1 MAAMELIKKLQCN
14 DARFNLCCAFFFT
27 LINALFIRRSWQ
39 IIAPDSLHSWLFA
52 ATVPVVLFCGWL
64 TIFSLINIPWLRKPM
79 LVILVLG
86 CAASNY
92 FMSTYGAVIDKSMM
106 INVFET
112 DSQEATALITPQ
124 LLMWLALAGII
135 PALILSAIKIKP
147 ARWWHTLLTRL
158 VGIMAGLL
166 IIILVASVFYKDYAS
181 LFRNNKGVVK
191 MVTPANYISAISRY
205 SKERW
210 FAGDQ
215 TLIRIGEDAKKGPL
229 ISQQKKKTVVIMVVG
244 EASRAENYSLGGYGR
259 ETNPELKNQGV
270 IYFPKASSCGTETA
284 VSVPCMFS
292 DMPRSRYDAD
302 LARHQEGLLDVMGHA
317 GVNLLWR
324 DNDGGCKGACDR
336 IVHTTMPQWQLNSLC
351 KSESC
356 LDDALLHRLDNVLD
370 GVQQDSV
377 IVLHLMGSH
386 GPAYYQR
393 YPDKF
398 RKFTPT
404 CDSNQIQDC
413 TRQAL
418 INTYD
423 NTILYTDDVVSR
435 TIDMLKARQD
445 KFNTAL
451 VYLSDHGESLGE
463 SGIYLHGTP
472 YMLAPSQQTHIPFLF
487 WLSKNYQQNYAVN
500 ADCLSKKAAS
510 SEVSQDNLF
519 STMLGMMD
527 IKTSE
532 YQSNMDILASCR
544 KAQTGV

>member
-1 MAAMELIKKLQCN
+1 MEFSKKLQCN
-14 DARFNLCCAFFFT
+14 DAKFNLCCALFFT
-27 LINALFIRRSWQ
+27 LINVLFIRRSWQ
-39 IIAPDSLHSWLFA
+39 IINPDSLHSWLFA
-52 ATVPVVLFCGWL
+52 ISVPVVLFCAWL
-64 TIFSLINIPWLRKPM
+64 IIFSVINLPWLRKPM
-79 LVILVLG
+79 LVLLVLG

-92 FMSTYGAVIDKSMM
+92 FMHTYGAVIDKSMM
-106 INVFET
+106 VNVFET

-124 LLMWLALAGII
+124 LLLWLALAGAV
-135 PALILSAIKIKP
+135 PALILAAIKIKP
-147 ARWWHTLLTRL
+147 ARWWHTVLTRM
-158 VGIMAGLL
+158 VGVLAGLL
-166 IIILVASVFYKDYAS
+166 VIILVASVFYKDYAS

-205 SKERW
+205 SKDRW

-215 TLIRIGEDAKKGPL
+215 TLIKIGEDAKKGPL
-229 ISQQKKKTVVIMVVG
+229 ISQQKKKTVVILVVG
-244 EASRAENYSLGGYGR
+244 EASRAENYSLGGYSR
-259 ETNPELKNQGV
+259 ETNPELKKQGV
-270 IYFPKASSCGTETA
+270 IYFPRASSCGTETA

-292 DMPRSRYDAD
+292 GMPRRQYDAD
-302 LARHQEGLLDVMGHA
+302 LARHQEGLLDVMAHA

-324 DNDGGCKGACDR
+324 DNDGGCKGACNR
-336 IVHTTMPQWQLNSLC
+336 IPHTDMTQWKLDSLC
-351 KSESC
+351 KNQSC
-356 LDDALLHRLDNVLD
+356 LDDAVLHRLDNVLD

-398 RKFTPT
+398 RRFTPT

-413 TRQAL
+413 DRQSL

-435 TIDMLKARQD
+435 TIDKLKSHED
-445 KFNTAL
+445 KFNAAL

-487 WLSKNYQQNYAVN
+487 WLSKDYQQNFAVSP
-500 ADCLSKKAAS
+500 DCLAKKAAG

-527 IKTSE
+527 IKSSV
-532 YQSNMDILASCR
+532 YQQNMDILASCR
-544 KAQTGV
+544 KA

>member
-1 MAAMELIKKLQCN
+1 MEFIKKLQCN
-14 DARFNLCCAFFFT
+14 DSKFNLCCALFFT
-27 LINALFIRRSWQ
+27 LINSLFIRRSWQ
-39 IIAPDSLHSWLFA
+39 IIAPDSLHGWLFA
-52 ATVPVVLFCGWL
+52 VTVPVVLFCGWL
-64 TIFSLINIPWLRKPM
+64 AIFSVINIPWLRKPL
-79 LVILVLG
+79 LVLLVLG

-92 FMSTYGAVIDKSMM
+92 FMFTYGAVIDKSMM
-106 INVFET
+106 VNVFET
-112 DSQEATALITPQ
+112 DSQEAVALVTPQ
-124 LLMWLALAGII
+124 LLMWLALAGLI
-135 PALILSAIKIKP
+135 PALILAAIKIKP

-158 VGIMAGLL
+158 VSVLAALL
-166 IIILVASVFYKDYAS
+166 VIILVASVFYKDYAS

-215 TLIRIGEDAKKGPL
+215 TLIKIGEDAHKGPV
-229 ISQQKKKTVVIMVVG
+229 IGQQKKKTVVILVVG
-244 EASRAENYSLGGYGR
+244 EASRAENYSLGGYAR
-259 ETNPELKNQGV
+259 ETNPEMKKQGV
-270 IYFPKASSCGTETA
+270 IYFPKATSCGTETA

-292 DMPRSRYDAD
+292 GMPRSRYDAD
-302 LARHQEGLLDVMGHA
+302 LARHQEGLMDVMAHA

-324 DNDGGCKGACDR
+324 DNDGGCKGACNR
-336 IVHTTMPQWQLNSLC
+336 IPHTDMTQWQLDSLC
-351 KSESC
+351 KSQSC

-398 RKFTPT
+398 RRFTPT

-413 TRQAL
+413 DRQAL

-435 TIDMLKARQD
+435 TIDRLKARDD
-445 KFNTAL
+445 KFNAAL

-487 WLSKNYQQNYAVN
+487 WLSKDYQQNYAVN
-500 ADCLSKKAAS
+500 PDCLAKKAVS
-510 SEVSQDNLF
+510 SDVSQDNIF
-519 STMLGMMD
+519 STMLGMMN
-527 IKTSE
+527 IKTSV

-544 KAQTGV
+544 KA